1 MTKICVQILSYQLWH
16 LVQEKRAER
25 SRKTGGTS
33 AKIGR
38 NVQEYGSSIYQLV
51 TNYGEG
57 GGGGSEVLP
66 LRKWRVKKV
75 LAMLKGRHNKFWG
88 SFWAV
93 ARSFSHIEEGAQNVS
108 TL

>member
-25 SRKTGGTS
+25 PQKLGGTCKS
-33 AKIGR
+33 TDRPYTNWSLITGR
-38 NVQEYGSSIYQLV
+38 
-51 TNYGEG
+51 
-57 GGGGSEVLP
+57 GGGGSEVLS
-66 LRKWRVKKV
+66 LRKWGVKKV